1 MKGMDM
7 VNADLVQ
14 VPSQIALGELLP
26 ERVVLVFT
34 FRMHYFKPKSA
45 ILSAKWGQL
54 GKQILP

>member
-26 ERVVLVFT
+26 ESFD
-34 FRMHYFKPKSA
+34 
-45 ILSAKWGQL
+45 W
-54 GKQILP
+54 QILTNGVDFPW

>member
-26 ERVVLVFT
+26 EVNGW
-34 FRMHYFKPKSA
+34 PK
-45 ILSAKWGQL
+45 
-54 GKQILP
+54 LPFCADFDR